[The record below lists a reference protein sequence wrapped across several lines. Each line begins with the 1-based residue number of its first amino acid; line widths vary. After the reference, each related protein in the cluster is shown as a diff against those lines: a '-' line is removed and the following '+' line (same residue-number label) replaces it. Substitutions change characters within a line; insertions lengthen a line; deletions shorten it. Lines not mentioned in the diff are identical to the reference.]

1 MATTPDDGLGLHGA
15 AEAVARVGAD
25 EGRIVVVT
33 GAAGGVG
40 SALTA
45 EFARTGATVVMAD
58 HDRAGLDRV
67 VCQLGASAPVL
78 PIVTDLRDPSACHA
92 LIETAV
98 SELGRVD
105 ALVNNAAL
113 LRSGP
118 FDTFG
123 VEEFD
128 EMVAVNMRAP
138 FLLCQS
144 AFSWMESNGG
154 GRIVNVASV
163 GARDGGGALSVAAYT
178 ATKSA
183 ILGLT
188 KALAKFGAPLG
199 ILVNSVL
206 PGGID
211 TAMVAGDK
219 SGGADR
225 PRPEVPIGRLS
236 SPSEIAKLI
245 RWLCSV
251 ENTYCVGAS
260 IDINGG
266 RYLS

>member
-1 MATTPDDGLGLHGA
+1 
-15 AEAVARVGAD
+15 
-25 EGRIVVVT
+25 
-33 GAAGGVG
+33 
-40 SALTA
+40 
-45 EFARTGATVVMAD
+45 
-58 HDRAGLDRV
+58 
-67 VCQLGASAPVL
+67 
-78 PIVTDLRDPSACHA
+78 
-92 LIETAV
+92 
-98 SELGRVD
+98 
-105 ALVNNAAL
+105 
-113 LRSGP
+113 
-118 FDTFG
+118 
-123 VEEFD
+123 
-128 EMVAVNMRAP
+128 
-138 FLLCQS
+138 
-144 AFSWMESNGG
+144 
-154 GRIVNVASV
+154 
-163 GARDGGGALSVAAYT
+163 
-178 ATKSA
+178 
-183 ILGLT
+183 LGLT

>member
-1 MATTPDDGLGLHGA
+1 MATTPDDGLGLHG
-15 AEAVARVGAD
+15 
-25 EGRIVVVT
+25 
-33 GAAGGVG
+33 
-40 SALTA
+40 A

>member
-1 MATTPDDGLGLHGA
+1 M
-15 AEAVARVGAD
+15 V
-25 EGRIVVVT
+25 IVT

-40 SALTA
+40 SALSA
-45 EFARTGATVVMAD
+45 QLVQSRTIVVLAD
-58 HDRAGLDRV
+58 HDRQGLDRLV
-67 VCQLGASAPVL
+67 GQLGAGASVL

-98 SELGRVD
+98 SELGRID

-118 FDTFG
+118 FGTFE
-123 VEEFD
+123 VEDFD
-128 EMVAVNMRAP
+128 EMVAVNIRAP

-144 AFSWMESNGG
+144 AFGWMENNGG

-211 TAMVAGDK
+211 SAMVAGDR

-236 SPSEIAKLI
+236 SPVEIAKLI
-245 RWLCSV
+245 AWLCSP